1 MIEKLFGLFFE
12 LINYAAY
19 LSCKCKVLR
28 KPIILQVQ
36 QYFNSFGVKFAE
48 KL

>member
-1 MIEKLFGLFFE
+1 MIEELFGLFFE

-19 LSCKCKVLR
+19 LSCKVLR